1 MLLLNFDFKLYVK
14 LLNQLNYLINSV
26 FSLFSPEF
34 AILFIESSM
43 SFKAIDTI
51 TVFSDSERTNEGLK
65 FFDVKILSF
74 PKV

>member
-1 MLLLNFDFKLYVK
+1 
-14 LLNQLNYLINSV
+14 
-26 FSLFSPEF
+26 
-34 AILFIESSM
+34 M